1 MLSILVTVIKV
12 VVLLGFL
19 IFIHEGGHF
28 LVAKLCKV
36 TVNEFAIGFG
46 PTIWKS
52 KNTQTRYALRLIPL
66 GGFVSMEGEEER
78 SEAEGSFSKTSIPK
92 RIAIVV
98 AGGAVNIVFGLMV
111 YFCLVS
117 AVGGNVSQ
125 KVESLEPEYGAA
137 QVGILSGDEI
147 VRINGKRIH
156 QKQDVTDI
164 MAKCEGKPV
173 NVQVRRNGELLEYTV
188 EPKTITG
195 KDTGIYLGVEGDNLT
210 TQIVALYP
218 GSPAEQKGIQ
228 IGDVI
233 LAINQKEVNDDPYQ
247 VVSLISEAETNEIV
261 FTLKRKEEVK
271 EITVE
276 ANVSYTYLLGVTFE
290 KAEDNFINNI
300 YYGFWNTVDFSTS
313 IVENLKMLFTGKV
326 STNQLMGPIGIS
338 GMVAKTKGI
347 EDFIYLVALISLS
360 LGVTNLLPFPPLDGG
375 KVVIYLIEAIR
386 RKPMKEKTEINIQM
400 LGFAILIGLTIF
412 VTYNDIIRIL

>member
-1 MLSILVTVIKV
+1 MLSILITAIKV
-12 VVLLGFL
+12 IFLLGFL
-19 IFIHEGGHF
+19 ILIHEGGHF

-46 PTIWKS
+46 PTIWRS
-52 KNTQTRYALRLIPL
+52 KNTKTRYALRLIPL

-92 RIAIVV
+92 RIAIVI

-164 MAKCEGKPV
+164 MAECEGKPV
-173 NVQVRRNGELLEYTV
+173 TVQVRRNGELLEYTV

-218 GSPAEQKGIQ
+218 GSPAEKEGIQ

-233 LAINQKEVNDDPYQ
+233 LAVNHKEVNDDPYQ
-247 VVSLISEAETNEIV
+247 VVSLISEAETDEIV

-276 ANVSYTYLLGVTFE
+276 ANVSYTYLLGITFE
-290 KAEDNFINNI
+290 KAEDNFVNNI

-386 RKPMKEKTEINIQM
+386 RKPMQEKTEINIQV

-412 VTYNDIIRIL
+412 VTYNDIIRII